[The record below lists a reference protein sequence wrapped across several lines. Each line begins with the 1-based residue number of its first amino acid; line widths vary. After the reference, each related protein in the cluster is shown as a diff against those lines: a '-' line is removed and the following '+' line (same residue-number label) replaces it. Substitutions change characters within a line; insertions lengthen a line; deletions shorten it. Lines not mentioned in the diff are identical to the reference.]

1 MDEITIGKI
10 KIGKN
15 HPCFIV
21 AEAGANHD
29 GDFNKAKQ
37 LVDAALETNASAI
50 KFQHYT
56 AGKLASK
63 EAKRY
68 WFVHGD
74 TKGYQFD
81 PKNYKESQIETFN
94 KIDGIPREK
103 DAELIRYAEQKGI
116 VIFSTPF
123 DFESVD
129 HLDSLGT
136 PMFKI
141 ASGDL
146 TYHDFLRHVASKGK
160 PVILSTGAATMEE
173 IHAAVD
179 VIKFSGNHQII
190 LLHCTL
196 AYPTPLEHANLLMMK
211 HLENEFP
218 DCLIG
223 LSDHTPGVEAD
234 VAAAMLGAVMIEKH
248 FTHTPGHA
256 AGSDK
261 VGDSPDHDIGIGKK
275 EFTELVRRIRENE
288 AKKIGV
294 AFGESYE
301 SVTSKIKAGKFPQ
314 VLGSSAIKEV
324 DSEVELKA
332 RLQARRSV
340 VADRAIKVGTTITK
354 AMLTDGTFAVKRPGT
369 GIAPYEIGKLIGK
382 VVKTDIAPDTVLT
395 LGHFV

>member
-1 MDEITIGKI
+1 MLEINLGPI

-37 LVDAALETNASAI
+37 LVDAAAETKASAI

-74 TKGYQFD
+74 AQGYQFD
-81 PKNYKESQIETFN
+81 PNTYKESQIETFN
-94 KIDGIPREK
+94 KIDGIPRDK
-103 DAELIRYAEQKGI
+103 DAELIAYATKKGI
-116 VIFSTPF
+116 ATFSTPF

-146 TYHDFLRHVASKGK
+146 TYHDFLRYVSSKGK

-173 IHAAVD
+173 IHAAVR
-179 VIKFSGNHQII
+179 VIKSTGNNQII

-196 AYPTPLEHANLLMMK
+196 AYPTPLEHANLRMMK
-211 HLENEFP
+211 NLEQEFP

-256 AGSDK
+256 AGDDK

-275 EFTELVRRIRENE
+275 EFTELVRRVRENE
-288 AKKIGV
+288 SKKIGV
-294 AFGESYE
+294 AFGLSYQAA
-301 SVTSKIKAGKFPQ
+301 VAKIEQGKFPQ
-314 VLGSSAIKEV
+314 VLGSSASKDI
-324 DSEVELKA
+324 DSKVELKA
-332 RLQARRSV
+332 RAQARRSV
-340 VADRAIKVGTTITK
+340 VAGRMIKGGTVITQV
-354 AMLTDGTFAVKRPGT
+354 MLGDGTFVVKRPGT
-369 GIAPYEIGKLIGK
+369 GIPPYAISTLIGK
-382 VVKTDIAPDTVLT
+382 VIKNDVTADTVLISD
-395 LGHFV
+395 HFV